1 MVRSRY
7 NSRRRGFLL
16 MDALGAL
23 AMLGAGVFLSMAFF
37 RAEVKEVR
45 STHERF
51 AALLIAESEIERL
64 RTLPYERIPIGE
76 GQPLELKLPSAKH
89 LKEATGTLTVQ
100 EIAPGLKAA
109 TVRIHW
115 SSPRGTPLRVELSS
129 EFSRAGSQHE
139 DTKP

>member
-1 MVRSRY
+1 MVKHPTRSA
-7 NSRRRGFLL
+7 GFVF
-16 MDALGAL
+16 MDALVAL
-23 AMLGAGVFLSMAFF
+23 AILGAGVFLSMAFF

-76 GQPLELKLPSAKH
+76 GQPLALKLPSARH
-89 LKEATGTLTVQ
+89 LKEATGTLTAQ
-100 EIAPGLKAA
+100 EIGPGLKAA

-115 SSPRGTPLRVELSS
+115 SSPRGTPLHVELSS